1 MKIALINDSHFGARN
16 DSSIFL
22 NHFINFYKNIFFP
35 YCEKNGIKDVI
46 HLGDFFDRR
55 KYINFNTLSEV
66 RSEVLS
72 RFEDADINMHLLLG
86 NHDTFYK
93 NTNKI
98 NSPKELLSSYSK
110 IKVYEDPEDVQFDN
124 LNICL
129 VPWINSENKEST
141 LSYLQTSKSPI
152 VCGHF
157 ELNGYEVMRGV
168 SFQGGMSDSFLKR
181 FELVLSGHFHNKNS
195 KKNVVY
201 LGTQYQITFSDLN
214 DLKGFHVFDTETRE
228 LDFVENTDRM
238 FYSVDYDD
246 DVDVHVGDEYKNK
259 FVRVVVQSK
268 KDNNKFENFVQKLYD
283 IEVADLSIVEDY
295 SVLDSEESSVDLE
308 KNTLDL
314 VLESVDVFETSV
326 NKDELKTKLKS
337 LYMEALKNES
347 D

>member
-22 NHFINFYKNIFFP
+22 NHFVNFYENTFFP
-35 YCEKNGIKDVI
+35 YCKNNKIEDVI

-55 KYINFNTLSEV
+55 KYVNFNTLSEV
-66 RSEVLS
+66 RTKILNQLESL
-72 RFEDADINMHLLLG
+72 DINVHLLLG

-98 NSPKELLSSYSK
+98 NSPKELLASYSNMK
-110 IKVYEDPEDVQFDN
+110 IYEEPQDVSFDD

-129 VPWINSENKEST
+129 VPWINSENREDT
-141 LSYLQTSKSPI
+141 LKYVKNSKSPI

-168 SFQGGMSDSFLKR
+168 QFHGGMSDSFLKR

-195 KKNVVY
+195 KNNVVY

-214 DLKGFHVFDTETRE
+214 DSKGFHVLDTDTRE
-228 LDFVENTDRM
+228 IEFVENEDKM
-238 FYSVDYDD
+238 FYSIEYDD
-246 DVDVHVGDEYKNK
+246 DKDMFVDDKYKNK
-259 FVRVVVQSK
+259 FIRVIVNNK
-268 KDNNKFENFVQKLYD
+268 KDNNKFENFIEKLYD

-295 SVLDSEESSVDLE
+295 SVLDNDESDIDLE

-314 VLESVDVFETSV
+314 VLESVDLLETSV
-326 NKDELKTKLKS
+326 NRNELKTKLKS

>member
-22 NHFINFYKNIFFP
+22 NHFVDFYENTFFP
-35 YCEKNGIKDVI
+35 FCEENDIKNVI

-55 KYINFNTLSEV
+55 KYVNFNTLSEV
-66 RSEVLS
+66 RTKILN
-72 RFEDADINMHLLLG
+72 RFETLNINVHLLLG

-98 NSPKELLSSYSK
+98 NSPKELLSSYSNMK
-110 IKVYEDPEDVQFDN
+110 IYEQPEDVSFDD
-124 LNICL
+124 LKICL
-129 VPWINSENKEST
+129 VPWINAENKEET
-141 LSYLQTSKSPI
+141 LSYVNKSNSPI
-152 VCGHF
+152 ACGHF

-168 SFQGGMSDSFLKR
+168 QFQGGMSDSFLKR

-214 DLKGFHVFDTETRE
+214 DSKGFHVLDTTTRE
-228 LDFVENTDRM
+228 LEFIKNDNQM
-238 FYSVDYDD
+238 FYSIDYDD
-246 DVDVHVGDEYKNK
+246 DNDMVVDDKYRNK
-259 FVRVVVQSK
+259 FIRVIVQNK

-295 SVLDSEESSVDLE
+295 SLLDNEESDIDLQ

-314 VLESVDVFETSV
+314 VLESVDLFETSV
-326 NKDELKTKLKS
+326 NKNELKTKLKS

>member
-1 MKIALINDSHFGARN
+1 MKVALINDSHFGARN

-22 NHFINFYKNIFFP
+22 NHFIDFYQNTFFP
-35 YCEKNGIKDVI
+35 YCEENGIKDVI

-55 KYINFNTLSEV
+55 KYVNFNTLSEV
-66 RSEVLS
+66 RNKVLN
-72 RFEDADINMHLLLG
+72 RFEDADMNMHLLLG

-98 NSPKELLSSYSK
+98 NSPKELLSSYSG
-110 IKVYEDPEDVQFDN
+110 IKVYEDPEDVKFDN

-129 VPWINSENKEST
+129 VPWINAENKEST

-168 SFQGGMSDSFLKR
+168 KFQGGMSDSFLKR

-214 DLKGFHVFDTETRE
+214 DLKGFHVLDTETRE
-228 LDFVENTDRM
+228 LDFVENMDRM
-238 FYSVDYDD
+238 FYSIEYDD
-246 DVDVHVGDEYKNK
+246 DDVVVSDEYKNK

-314 VLESVDVFETSV
+314 VLESVDMFETSV